1 MANYSLTTTQTE
13 SKSYSEVAAAL
24 EAVAEAKDTTKVIR
38 LYDISYRSVTD
49 TFVGT
54 IVVDT

>member
-24 EAVAEAKDTTKVIR
+24 EAVAEAVDTTKVIR
-38 LYDISYRSVTD
+38 LYNIAYRSVTD